1 MKSTCWSLLIAV
13 CAGAGCL
20 TPSSKPAEKPTAPP
34 PRVSK
39 AARTIPPVTEDRVHE
54 DNVPEV
60 IHALGAELDR
70 DTDGK

>member
-1 MKSTCWSLLIAV
+1 
-13 CAGAGCL
+13 
-20 TPSSKPAEKPTAPP
+20 
-34 PRVSK
+34 
-39 AARTIPPVTEDRVHE
+39 VTEDRVHE